1 VGSCHGCVKPKTIE
15 LVVAIFDEQAVM
27 QDGVKATIGWLGKW
41 GIIS

>member
-1 VGSCHGCVKPKTIE
+1 

>member
-1 VGSCHGCVKPKTIE
+1 VVAFFIIIWLTIK